1 MVTYLE
7 TDSNID
13 EESLQVNRTPEFG
26 FWMYFRASRLGSIG
40 SIIQNYPRL
49 IVFVTT
55 SLLRWKVRHMV

>member
-26 FWMYFRASRLGSIG
+26 FWMYFRASRLGSI
-40 SIIQNYPRL
+40 IQNYPRL

-55 SLLRWKVRHMV
+55 PLQRWKVRHMV